1 MTDLTYQKMQKKT
14 PVFFCEICAFKCS
27 NKYNYNKHISTR
39 KHEIL
44 TNSQKKMQKN
54 ATSLFVCECG
64 AEYKHKQSLYN
75 HKKKCRNQNLESKKI
90 ESNQETDNLHD
101 IQCEESTKTC
111 KISNDLILKL
121 LIENNDIK
129 QTLIKENQELKNHIE
144 HQSRQID
151 ELIPRIGNN
160 NNNTFKQKFNINMFL
175 NDRCKDAINI
185 DEFIKSIQISVQ
197 QLDFIK
203 NEGIEIGISN
213 VILDNINKLGVYK
226 RPLHCTDTKR
236 EIIYIKD
243 QNEWERDNDK
253 TKIKKAI
260 RDVSDKQY
268 SALKEWIDENP
279 DYQEV
284 ENKQDYFVKTLSI
297 IGENT
302 KTIDEKVIKKLCN
315 NTYIK

>member
-1 MTDLTYQKMQKKT
+1 
-14 PVFFCEICAFKCS
+14 
-27 NKYNYNKHISTR
+27 
-39 KHEIL
+39 
-44 TNSQKKMQKN
+44 
-54 ATSLFVCECG
+54 
-64 AEYKHKQSLYN
+64 
-75 HKKKCRNQNLESKKI
+75 
-90 ESNQETDNLHD
+90 
-101 IQCEESTKTC
+101 
-111 KISNDLILKL
+111 
-121 LIENNDIK
+121 
-129 QTLIKENQELKNHIE
+129 
-144 HQSRQID
+144 
-151 ELIPRIGNN
+151 
-160 NNNTFKQKFNINMFL
+160 MFL

>member
-1 MTDLTYQKMQKKT
+1 MTDLTYQKMQKKN
-14 PVFFCEICAFKCS
+14 PVFFCEICNFKCC
-27 NKYNYNKHISTR
+27 NKFNYNKHLLTR

-44 TNSQKKMQKN
+44 TNNNIKMQKN
-54 ATSLFVCECG
+54 ANTLFVCDCG

-75 HKKKCRNQNLESKKI
+75 HKKKCIKINLESNKI
-90 ESNQETDNLHD
+90 ESNEKNDYLHD
-101 IQCEESTKTC
+101 IQNKESNENC

-203 NEGIEIGISN
+203 NEGIETGISN

-268 SALKEWIDENP
+268 SALKEWIHENP
-279 DYQEV
+279 DYQQV
-284 ENKQDYFVKTLSI
+284 ENKQEYFVKTLSI

>member
-1 MTDLTYQKMQKKT
+1 MSTTNNETDVK
-14 PVFFCEICAFKCS
+14 S
-27 NKYNYNKHISTR
+27 
-39 KHEIL
+39 
-44 TNSQKKMQKN
+44 
-54 ATSLFVCECG
+54 
-64 AEYKHKQSLYN
+64 
-75 HKKKCRNQNLESKKI
+75 NLEKEDS
-90 ESNQETDNLHD
+90 HD
-101 IQCEESTKTC
+101 IQSKESNENC

-129 QTLIKENQELKNHIE
+129 QTLIKENQELKNHIQ
-144 HQSRQID
+144 HQSRQIN

-203 NEGIEIGISN
+203 NEGIETGISN

>member
-1 MTDLTYQKMQKKT
+1 MTYPTYQKMQKSD
-14 PVFFCEICAFKCS
+14 PMFFCEFCNFKCS
-27 NKYNYNKHISTR
+27 NKFNYNKHLMTR

-54 ATSLFVCECG
+54 ALPLFVCECG

-75 HKKKCRNQNLESKKI
+75 HKKKCIKINLETDSV
-90 ESNQETDNLHD
+90 ESNQEKKNIHD
-101 IQCEESTKTC
+101 IQCKETNDNST
-111 KISNDLILKL
+111 ISNDLILKL

-144 HQSRQID
+144 QQSRQID
-151 ELIPRIGNN
+151 ELIPKIGS

-175 NDRCKDAINI
+175 NDRCKDALNI
-185 DEFIKSIQISVQ
+185 DEFIKSIQISIQ

-203 NEGIEIGISN
+203 NEGIETGISN
-213 VILDNINKLGVYK
+213 VILDNINKLGMYK

-243 QNEWERDNDK
+243 QNEWERDSDK
-253 TKIKKAI
+253 IKIKKAI

-268 SALKEWIDENP
+268 YALKEWIDENP
-279 DYQEV
+279 DYQKV
-284 ENKQDYFVKTLSI
+284 EDKQEYFVKTLSI
-297 IGENT
+297 IGEDT
-302 KTIDEKVIKKLCN
+302 KTIDEKVIKRLCN
-315 NTYIK
+315 STYIK

>member
-1 MTDLTYQKMQKKT
+1 MTDLTYQKMQKKN

-27 NKYNYNKHISTR
+27 NKFNYNKHLLTR

-54 ATSLFVCECG
+54 ALPIFVCDCG

-75 HKKKCRNQNLESKKI
+75 HKKKCINISLETDKI
-90 ESNQETDNLHD
+90 ESNLEKESLHD
-101 IQCEESTKTC
+101 IQSKESNETC

-203 NEGIEIGISN
+203 NEGIETGISN

-243 QNEWERDNDK
+243 QNEWERDNNK